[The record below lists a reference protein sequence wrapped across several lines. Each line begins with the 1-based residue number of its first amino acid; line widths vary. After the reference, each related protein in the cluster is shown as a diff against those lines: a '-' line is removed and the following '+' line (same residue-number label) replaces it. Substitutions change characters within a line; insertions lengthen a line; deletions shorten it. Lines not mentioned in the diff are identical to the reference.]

1 MEFDKE
7 FKQALHYLPAKEKDK
22 LVMRLLRKDQVLAK
36 RMYFELVSSKS
47 KEELRDEMGK
57 TVCDRVGIM
66 TDNYYSPGYLM
77 MDLRSLSG
85 EITSHVKTT
94 KDKYGEASLNLLMLN
109 EALYRNNKNIENAVP
124 QRTYKYCSYII
135 ARTFKIL
142 MLITELHEDYQIEF
156 EQNIIKLGE
165 YIGGSDLLMRTA
177 ISNGLDVNWLLHYTI
192 PHDIKDIYKNL
203 RNQGFL

>member
-7 FKQALHYLPAKEKDK
+7 FKQALHYLPVKEKDK

-177 ISNGLDVNWLLHYTI
+177 ISNGLDVNWLLHFNI
-192 PHDIKDIYKNL
+192 PYDIKDIYKNL